1 MRRDAAELVAH
12 SQRTSP
18 SFLTHYVMQV
28 QLEDFRPILC
38 PFFNR
43 VELGQRFA
51 IHADREITGR
61 CGVIASPIP
70 HMVLS
75 RELGKA

>member
-1 MRRDAAELVAH
+1 
-12 SQRTSP
+12 
-18 SFLTHYVMQV
+18 MQA
-28 QLEDFRPILC
+28 QLEDFRPILR

-43 VELGQRFA
+43 AELGQRFA
-51 IHADREITGR
+51 IHAERDIIGR
-61 CGVIASPIP
+61 CGVIANPIP